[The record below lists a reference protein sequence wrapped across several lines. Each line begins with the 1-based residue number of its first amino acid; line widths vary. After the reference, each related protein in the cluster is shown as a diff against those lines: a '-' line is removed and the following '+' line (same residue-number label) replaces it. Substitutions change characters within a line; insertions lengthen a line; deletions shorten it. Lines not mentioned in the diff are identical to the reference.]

1 MRIAVVGDHAHPV
14 TPPFAGG
21 LEAVTWYLSR
31 WLAQRGHAV
40 TLFAPAGSEVPGVQV
55 IPLDLSP
62 GISDVARHDV
72 SMPDSGFLDAHHAY
86 LDVIKQLMAT
96 EPGFDVI
103 QLHSLHPL
111 PVALAHAFSCPT
123 VLTLHSPPT
132 PWLESALRVAGVHA
146 PSLVSVSQANRALWA
161 ETIEHVSAIPNGV
174 DLACW
179 PPGRGQLGSAA
190 WCGRIVPEKAPH
202 LAVAAARIAGLR
214 LRLAG
219 PIENAEYFET
229 VLAPLLG
236 DDITY
241 EGLLDHGAL
250 SRLIRGSVV
259 LLQTPQWDEPFCLA
273 AAEAVA
279 SGTPV
284 AAFDRGGLREVLGQ
298 HGGVLAEPGDAG
310 ALAAAALRAA
320 ALPRAQVRA
329 HAERSLSLDR
339 CGMAYE
345 RLFTRLML
353 AGAAA
358 TAPTAPADVSVSL
371 DS

>member
-1 MRIAVVGDHAHPV
+1 VRIAVVGDHAHPV
-14 TPPFAGG
+14 TAPFAGG
-21 LEAVTWYLSR
+21 LEAMTWYLSR
-31 WLAQRGHAV
+31 WLAQRGHEV
-40 TLFAPAGSEVPGVQV
+40 TLFAPAGSNVPGVRLT
-55 IPLDLSP
+55 PLDLTP
-62 GISDVARHDV
+62 GISDLARHDV

-86 LDVIKQLMAT
+86 LNVIKQLTAAN
-96 EPGFDVI
+96 PAFDVI

-111 PVALAHAFSCPT
+111 PVALAHAFDCPT

-132 PWLESALRVAGVHA
+132 PWLESALRVAGAHA
-146 PSLVSVSQANRALWA
+146 PCLVSVSQANRALWA
-161 ETIEHVSAIPNGV
+161 ETMDHIAAIPNGV
-174 DLACW
+174 DLGCW

-202 LAVAAARIAGLR
+202 LAVAAARMAGLP

-219 PIENAEYFET
+219 PIENAEYFDS

-236 DDITY
+236 DDIIY
-241 EGLLDHGAL
+241 EGLLDHAAL
-250 SRLIRGSVV
+250 SRLIRESVV

-298 HGGVLAEPGDAG
+298 HGGVLAEPGDPA
-310 ALAAAALRAA
+310 ALARAALRAA
-320 ALPRAQVRA
+320 ALPRARVRA
-329 HAERSLSLDR
+329 QAERSLSLDH

-345 RLFTRLML
+345 QLFTRLIL
-353 AGAAA
+353 A
-358 TAPTAPADVSVSL
+358 TAPAAPDDVSVSL